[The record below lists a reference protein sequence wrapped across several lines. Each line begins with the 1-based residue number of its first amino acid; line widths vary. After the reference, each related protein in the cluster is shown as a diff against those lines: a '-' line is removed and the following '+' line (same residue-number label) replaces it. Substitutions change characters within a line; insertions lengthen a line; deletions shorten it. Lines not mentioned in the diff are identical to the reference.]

1 MNNKELAIGVF
12 KHPLIQEILKQ
23 KLAESSVVNRLIVQE
38 VLKEYNQ
45 EDVDFLLSSPGDNV
59 DAWLSRTDTEGK
71 QALLD
76 LIKQKLA
83 EEAEGEIDKNSVK
96 KLQGVAQKI
105 TKSIQLATGANT
117 GSDLQGIAKII
128 SEVAKESIAERTGP
142 WVTKAIRKIPIIG
155 QGADYVDSAMEFA
168 GVGSLGENVVKGLLK
183 PIDWMVGGLWE
194 AIGAE
199 KLESIVR
206 EIVGGEERYQALLAA
221 TANGGTDGAKAFL
234 KQDALGISQR
244 VLTAAAN
251 AFPDQFQ
258 SVRNFKVGGYEV
270 GNFFLSYLLDEKEM
284 QMLDAIPDP
293 ETVTGGD
300 GEDTGTDADG
310 EGAGTDGDDEFIQS
324 LDEKYKSAFRSLV
337 KVMNKDTLEE
347 SDVPKD
353 TVFDS
358 YENDIKKKI
367 LDATKSLSEEA
378 QALIQDALANDEI
391 ATRFRDFYF
400 SETPETSDTPEP
412 TTDRPAAPEGEDTL
426 VKVLQS
432 TEETKG
438 AWENYEKA
446 RDDFQQRFLIVPFLF
461 QQQIIMVNLLKS
473 LTALNKYTSSYT
485 RGPAAV
491 VESEGGSNF
500 RSLRRNMR
508 AIEMKAG
515 ALERALGIFLAGVA
529 TTKNSDQAKQA
540 IVQNVK
546 ALQKYLAIT
555 YDSVNKLNKITEA
568 EEDGLES
575 REDIINK
582 VEDIHDYANQRL
594 GQLDTIMSTSLDAS
608 KSSGVIDEIKE
619 RFNTI
624 TQYFPDTA
632 RFTPTAEG
640 GTKEALITFTKFL
653 KTFRSQTLV
662 PLYSALGDEN
672 VTDSDIFDIK
682 TAIKELATKMKQLL
696 GVDSEIADEVEPV
709 SETDPSFADDPNPEL
724 DDWDPTDEETSDF
737 YDDLLAELEPYIEEV
752 LDDRPEILETGA
764 TDEDVLEV
772 MIEEEPEIGEIIAN
786 ADLDEDDED
795 TLMNKIMD
803 FIDDGFERLT
813 TSDNSEK
820 TDDEEPELHF
830 KDIKEFATGLRHSSR
845 EDNID
850 HLAAFINAKAKEA
863 TDSWDGVWSI
873 QMTDTDPRNRGYPDG
888 IESAKVTPTEKGK
901 VLNLSGSEGFGDHKF
916 NLRDEKQAEYL
927 YNHLRYNGKK
937 LPGRFRNRWLEE
949 SLEEKLKPIIER
961 MLEDN

>member
-1 MNNKELAIGVF
+1 M
-12 KHPLIQEILKQ
+12 
-23 KLAESSVVNRLIVQE
+23 
-38 VLKEYNQ
+38 
-45 EDVDFLLSSPGDNV
+45 
-59 DAWLSRTDTEGK
+59 
-71 QALLD
+71 
-76 LIKQKLA
+76 
-83 EEAEGEIDKNSVK
+83 
-96 KLQGVAQKI
+96 
-105 TKSIQLATGANT
+105 
-117 GSDLQGIAKII
+117 
-128 SEVAKESIAERTGP
+128 
-142 WVTKAIRKIPIIG
+142 
-155 QGADYVDSAMEFA
+155 
-168 GVGSLGENVVKGLLK
+168 
-183 PIDWMVGGLWE
+183 
-194 AIGAE
+194 
-199 KLESIVR
+199 
-206 EIVGGEERYQALLAA
+206 
-221 TANGGTDGAKAFL
+221 
-234 KQDALGISQR
+234 
-244 VLTAAAN
+244 
-251 AFPDQFQ
+251 
-258 SVRNFKVGGYEV
+258 
-270 GNFFLSYLLDEKEM
+270 
-284 QMLDAIPDP
+284 
-293 ETVTGGD
+293 
-300 GEDTGTDADG
+300 
-310 EGAGTDGDDEFIQS
+310 
-324 LDEKYKSAFRSLV
+324 
-337 KVMNKDTLEE
+337 
-347 SDVPKD
+347 
-353 TVFDS
+353 
-358 YENDIKKKI
+358 
-367 LDATKSLSEEA
+367 KSLSEEA

-568 EEDGLES
+568 EEDDLES

-582 VEDIHDYANQRL
+582 VEDMHDYANQRL

-696 GVDSEIADEVEPV
+696 GVDSEIADEVDPAP
-709 SETDPSFADDPNPEL
+709 ETDPSYTDEPDPEL
-724 DDWDPTDEETSDF
+724 EEWDPTEEDVASWIDEILD
-737 YDDLLAELEPYIEEV
+737 ELEPHIEEV
-752 LDDRPEILETGA
+752 FEENPEILETGA
-764 TDEDVLEV
+764 DDEEVLET
-772 MIEEEPEIGEIIAN
+772 MIEEVPEVAKIIKKAVIHIE
-786 ADLDEDDED
+786 DKEDFLDKVLNLLDD
-795 TLMNKIMD
+795 TA
-803 FIDDGFERLT
+803 ERLT
-813 TSDNSEK
+813 TSASPEK
-820 TDDEEPELHF
+820 TDDEESELHF
-830 KDIKEFATGLRHSSR
+830 KNIKEFATGLRHSSR

-850 HLAAFINAKAKEA
+850 HLAAFINAKAKE
-863 TDSWDGVWSI
+863 DNFPSWDDVWSI
-873 QMTDTDPRNRGYPDG
+873 YNPINPKSPDQIG
-888 IESAKVTPTEKGK
+888 SAEVIPSPEGK
-901 VLNLSGSEGFGDHKF
+901 VLNLIGDRAGDHKF
-916 NLRDEKQAEYL
+916 NLRDDSHAEEL
-927 YNHLRYNGKK
+927 YNNLRYNGKK
-937 LPGRFRNRWLEE
+937 IPGRFKSRWLEE